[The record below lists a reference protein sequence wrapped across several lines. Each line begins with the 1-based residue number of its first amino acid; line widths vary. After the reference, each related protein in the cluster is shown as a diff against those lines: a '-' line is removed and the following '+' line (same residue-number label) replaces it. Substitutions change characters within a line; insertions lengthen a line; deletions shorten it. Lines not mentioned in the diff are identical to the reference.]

1 MQLHS
6 GRRASA
12 GGISRS
18 NKAQEHLCTAARRA
32 CCQVAACDWWPCQ
45 VSWLGEESRQV
56 CRPGSWR
63 SSGVAD
69 QHVHGVLHCTQ
80 TITTGDCNKQL
91 AVCPASWGCWQVLGS
106 VPPPTRLHKCLGTEG
121 HLGAAIS
128 KGTDKQA
135 EVQAKLKSAV
145 PLQAA
150 TCQAARAGIDWSCN
164 PLCLQPQPGRAGLP
178 GGAWAPLEERTAQ
191 PETSPPAIRTFAG
204 LHGSSPISSLGGGPG
219 LRGRPG
225 QCPSPPPAAPGPLAE
240 GPGLLMVDV
249 VCQMMAS

>member
-1 MQLHS
+1 M
-6 GRRASA
+6 
-12 GGISRS
+12 
-18 NKAQEHLCTAARRA
+18 
-32 CCQVAACDWWPCQ
+32 
-45 VSWLGEESRQV
+45 
-56 CRPGSWR
+56 CRLGSWR

-91 AVCPASWGCWQVLGS
+91 VVCPASWGCWQVLGS
-106 VPPPTRLHKCLGTEG
+106 VPPPTRLRKCLGTEG

-164 PLCLQPQPGRAGLP
+164 PCVCSRSLAVLDSQHVRQETAWRCLGPTGRAHSTARDLTSCNQDFCRSPWVVAHVQLGW
-178 GGAWAPLEERTAQ
+178 GARAGWAARAVPL
-191 PETSPPAIRTFAG
+191 
-204 LHGSSPISSLGGGPG
+204 
-219 LRGRPG
+219 
-225 QCPSPPPAAPGPLAE
+225 PAARRPRALG
-240 GPGLLMVDV
+240 
-249 VCQMMAS
+249 

>member
-164 PLCLQPQPGRAGLP
+164 PLCLQPQPGRAGQPACASGDCLEVP
-178 GGAWAPLEERTAQ
+178 GPHWKNAQHSQRPHLLQSGLLQVSMGRRPYPAWVGGQGCVGGQGSAPPRR
-191 PETSPPAIRTFAG
+191 PPPQGPWRR
-204 LHGSSPISSLGGGPG
+204 GPG
-219 LRGRPG
+219 
-225 QCPSPPPAAPGPLAE
+225 C
-240 GPGLLMVDV
+240 
-249 VCQMMAS
+249 